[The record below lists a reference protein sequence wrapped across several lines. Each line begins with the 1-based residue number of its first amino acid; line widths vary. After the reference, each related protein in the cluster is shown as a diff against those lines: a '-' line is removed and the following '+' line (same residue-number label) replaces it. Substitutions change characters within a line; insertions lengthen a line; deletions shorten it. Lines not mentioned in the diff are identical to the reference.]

1 MNIRKHKNSM
11 VQVCPQE
18 ERPMILG
25 IYVVNAKPRNKQNL
39 DLSNFFG
46 ATEKL
51 LKSRFHCIIISTL
64 NSEEKNVFL
73 RLVIQENEQISQKVG
88 KLGIFH

>member
-1 MNIRKHKNSM
+1 M

-25 IYVVNAKPRNKQNL
+25 IYVVNTKPRNKQNL

-51 LKSRFHCIIISTL
+51 LKSRFHCIIEVPGNGNDMSI
-64 NSEEKNVFL
+64 
-73 RLVIQENEQISQKVG
+73 G
-88 KLGIFH
+88 KWEWGGIFHGGKI